1 MIVLDHI
8 VYASATLVAL
18 MAPIGELPV
27 FLSIMSGR
35 SPAEHRRGAVT
46 VAFGSLIVLAV
57 AALLGRQLLDW
68 FSVSLPAFRAA
79 GGLVLI
85 LVGLELLQGKF
96 SPVLG
101 KWKSDPEDHL
111 WVPMI
116 MPLTAGPAAITTAI
130 TLSIA
135 EPGRPVGV
143 PVGTLI
149 AIFIANLVVLV
160 TLLLASPISRAI
172 RPRVARVLERFFGL
186 ILVAVGFEMGLGGIQ
201 QFFTAGA

>member
-1 MIVLDHI
+1 MLDHI
-8 VYASATLVAL
+8 VYASATLIAL

-35 SPAEHRRGAVT
+35 LPVEHRRGALT

-101 KWKSDPEDHL
+101 KRKSDPEDHL

-116 MPLTAGPAAITTAI
+116 MPLTAGPAAITTVI

-135 EPGRPVGV
+135 EPRPAGV

-149 AIFIANLVVLV
+149 AIVIANVVVFV

>member
-1 MIVLDHI
+1 MLDHI
-8 VYASATLVAL
+8 VYASATLIAL

-35 SPAEHRRGAVT
+35 LPVEHRRGALT

-57 AALLGRQLLDW
+57 AALLGRQLLNW

-101 KWKSDPEDHL
+101 KRKSDPEDHL

-116 MPLTAGPAAITTAI
+116 MPLTAGPAAITTVI

-135 EPGRPVGV
+135 EPRPAGV

-149 AIFIANLVVLV
+149 AIVIANVVVFV

>member
-1 MIVLDHI
+1 M
-8 VYASATLVAL
+8 YASATLIAL

-27 FLSIMSGR
+27 FLSIMSGH
-35 SPAEHRRGAVT
+35 SPLEHRRGALT

-101 KWKSDPEDHL
+101 KRKSDPEDHL

-116 MPLTAGPAAITTAI
+116 MPLTAGPAAITTVI

-135 EPGRPVGV
+135 EPRPAGV

-149 AIFIANLVVLV
+149 AIFIANVVVFV

>member
-1 MIVLDHI
+1 MLDHI
-8 VYASATLVAL
+8 VYASATLIAL

-35 SPAEHRRGAVT
+35 LPVEHRRGALT

-101 KWKSDPEDHL
+101 KRKSDPEDHL

-116 MPLTAGPAAITTAI
+116 MPLTAGPAAITTVI

-135 EPGRPVGV
+135 EPRPAGV

-149 AIFIANLVVLV
+149 AIFIANVVVFV

>member
-1 MIVLDHI
+1 MLDHI
-8 VYASATLVAL
+8 VYASATLIAL

-35 SPAEHRRGAVT
+35 LPVEHRRGALT

-57 AALLGRQLLDW
+57 AALLGRQLLNW

-101 KWKSDPEDHL
+101 KRKSDPEDHL

-116 MPLTAGPAAITTAI
+116 MPLTAGPAAITTVI

-135 EPGRPVGV
+135 EPRPAGV

-149 AIFIANLVVLV
+149 AIFIANVVVFV